1 MHRCSTLFLIGLHSR
16 GAARH
21 RTDRDRLRSQLQ
33 LFTILEE
40 SCSRRTPLDLLKLL
54 PRVLPPATV
63 WVQAQE
69 AKILASGRPLS
80 ETETKPAVLV
90 GVQHPKAVRISI
102 VRNIP
107 TPEDPELRSIAAA
120 TNLIGPNTGGITFG
134 HGIYILEGQ
143 VTNRLVSHELRHVH
157 QYETFG
163 SIGAFLTTYLE
174 QIATVGYGRAPLELD
189 AKRHERGAPKR

>member
-1 MHRCSTLFLIGLHSR
+1 MLNFVSDRASR
-16 GAARH
+16 AGARH
-21 RTDRDRLRSQLQ
+21 GSPRYGPRSVTLQLQ
-33 LFTILEE
+33 LFTIIEE

-54 PRVLPPATV
+54 PRLLPAATA

-80 ETETKPAVLV
+80 ETETKLAVLV
-90 GVQHPKAVRISI
+90 GVQHPKDIRISV

-120 TNLIGPNTGGITFG
+120 TTLIGPNTGGITFG
-134 HGIYILEGQ
+134 RGIYILEGQ
-143 VTNRLVSHELRHVH
+143 VTDRLVSHELRHVH

-174 QIATVGYGRAPLELD
+174 QIATVGYDRAPLELD
-189 AKRHERGAPKR
+189 AQRHERGAL

>member
-1 MHRCSTLFLIGLHSR
+1 
-16 GAARH
+16 
-21 RTDRDRLRSQLQ
+21 
-33 LFTILEE
+33 
-40 SCSRRTPLDLLKLL
+40 LDLIKLL
-54 PRVLPPATV
+54 PRLLPPATA

-80 ETETKPAVLV
+80 ETETKLAVLV
-90 GVQHPKAVRISI
+90 GVQHPGAVRIAV

-107 TPEDPELRSIAAA
+107 TPEDFELRSIAAE

-134 HGIYILEGQ
+134 HGVYILEGH

-174 QIATVGYGRAPLELD
+174 QIATVGYDRAPLEMD
-189 AKRHERGAPKR
+189 ARSFERHSA